1 MFFSRCFPNRNCQVR
16 IVTDAEFVRVRIFDW
31 PLTSGKSRLVMN
43 IIVYPLWTRV
53 RGVDPTWKTLGC
65 KGTSTI
71 SHCIFVCTHRRNHTS
86 DRFERPSAVGRC
98 SESSTVC
105 NYSSNC
111 NEKGKSWA
119 NKTHINKQIC
129 MMHVYIHVSNS
140 QLYDEDDLKNLWL
153 ISCVGVCFI
162 VQWRL
167 ILKKKKITEVKS
179 SVLVAVFWGMVI
191 SDFP

>member
-1 MFFSRCFPNRNCQVR
+1 
-16 IVTDAEFVRVRIFDW
+16 
-31 PLTSGKSRLVMN
+31 MN

-167 ILKKKKITEVKS
+167 ILKKKKDHGSEVFRACRCF
-179 SVLVAVFWGMVI
+179 LGDG
-191 SDFP
+191 DFGFPLTFGTQTGDFFCMNIMQCLKT